1 MYINANTEFFFDA
14 AGLAEH
20 FNREYKDGNVK
31 AKDIDEWFL
40 KEYKYQLFWETID
53 LSNEQIETLK
63 SAFKKEI
70 IEHYI

>member
-1 MYINANTEFFFDA
+1 MYVIANTEFFFDA
-14 AGLAEH
+14 EGLAEQ
-20 FNREYKDGNVK
+20 FNREYKNGDVK
-31 AKDIDEWFL
+31 AKDINEWFM